1 MSNDTRPRAERM
13 WHDSAHVS
21 LCALGAHLQQLAFFH
36 PLEERV
42 RIKQQALKDTPGQQ
56 VLMVFV
62 SLLAGAKAVCH
73 ADTTVRLAP
82 ALQRA
87 FGLPGGA
94 EQSVLADTLN
104 AATERDVA
112 DLRAAVDA
120 LFRQHSRARRHDC
133 AREPLVLDVDLSPL
147 PASARAAGAE
157 RAYLGRCRSET
168 GRTLVR
174 VRAAPYQET
183 VWEAGRAHGRAPAG
197 RASSRRAGGTPAGTG
212 GRRRGG
218 ARQAGAGGD
227 PPGQELGEHRGD
239 RRALGARRSG
249 DDEVQGA
256 QPGQEAG
263 ARHRGG
269 AGAGR
274 PGAAHAAV
282 RRADAR
288 GRAAGGVPLRRA
300 RHQPR
305 GPGAAGERGPRR
317 PASGDGSGPEERQE
331 RKLAAQQVVVLL
343 GQLAPNVLLWSRRWL
358 AAAAPRL
365 AGLGLVRLVRAV
377 WAVPGRVK
385 LTAGRVRRVRLRAE
399 HPRAR
404 DVCRGLRGLLPPDQT
419 PPLWGYIL
427 ATGDRAPTPA
437 VPVAGPASG
446 AEATP
451 GAPASSPVDCSTCCT
466 SSAVSVSTPS
476 AAWSG
481 SCSRSSGVGPARVD
495 RPMLRRPRRPSGN

>member
-13 WHDSAHVS
+13 WHDSARAS

-183 VWEAGRAHGRAPAG
+183 VWEAGRAGRTAERLPV
-197 RASSRRAGGTPAGTG
+197 
-212 GRRRGG
+212 
-218 ARQAGAGGD
+218 
-227 PPGQELGEHRGD
+227 
-239 RRALGARRSG
+239 
-249 DDEVQGA
+249 VQ
-256 QPGQEAG
+256 
-263 ARHRGG
+263 
-269 AGAGR
+269 
-274 PGAAHAAV
+274 AAV
-282 RRADAR
+282 AQAERLLGLEGDAEEARARR
-288 GRAAGGVPLRRA
+288 GRAAIRPDRSWGSTAAIDGLLARGDQVTTTCKAPSRVKKLARGIAAVPEPVALARPTRPYAVRTPAAEQPAGYHYAVPVTSRADLGPRASVDHDDRRA
-300 RHQPR
+300 GMEADLKSDKSASWRRSRSSCCWGNWRPTCCS
-305 GPGAAGERGPRR
+305 GPGAGSPPRR
-317 PASGDGSGPEERQE
+317 PGLRGSASCAWCARSGRCRGGSSSRQAGCAACACGPNTPAPATSAAACAACCRQIK
-331 RKLAAQQVVVLL
+331 RRRFGATYW
-343 GQLAPNVLLWSRRWL
+343 QLATAPPRR
-358 AAAAPRL
+358 RCRS
-365 AGLGLVRLVRAV
+365 LGR
-377 WAVPGRVK
+377 
-385 LTAGRVRRVRLRAE
+385 RAE
-399 HPRAR
+399 PRPHPAPPRAR
-404 DVCRGLRGLLPPDQT
+404 RWTARPAAPHPP
-419 PPLWGYIL
+419 Y
-427 ATGDRAPTPA
+427 RF
-437 VPVAGPASG
+437 
-446 AEATP
+446 
-451 GAPASSPVDCSTCCT
+451 
-466 SSAVSVSTPS
+466 
-476 AAWSG
+476 
-481 SCSRSSGVGPARVD
+481 
-495 RPMLRRPRRPSGN
+495 PRRVPRGAGVARGVPA